1 MSRNNKNARLH
12 KLAEALPKNRSAAA
26 KARKAAGEAPRK
38 PGRATNAT
46 HGKKNAWWQKNLS
59 YAEFI
64 KGGGKK
70 PRRSAQAEAGVV
82 ETAVE
87 V

>member
-12 KLAEALPKNRSAAA
+12 KLAESLPKNRSAAA
-26 KARKAAGEAPRK
+26 KARRAQGEARK
-38 PGRATNAT
+38 PGRAAAPN
-46 HGKKNAWWQKNLS
+46 HGKKNSWWQKNIT

-70 PRRSAQAEAGVV
+70 PRKSFKEETGVV

>member
-26 KARKAAGEAPRK
+26 KARKASGEAPRK
-38 PGRATNAT
+38 PGKATASC

-59 YAEFI
+59 YAEFV
-64 KGGGKK
+64 KGGNKK
-70 PRRSAQAEAGVV
+70 PRRSNKEEAGVV